1 MTTITTTLQPREIFG
16 TVVTTAAV
24 AETVPMALIQR
35 LLDRH
40 FINDWGDL
48 DDEDSQMNS
57 DAVNNIEGRVM
68 SSYSWPKKVGLKEN
82 IWIISY
88 LQSDPELQKNPDYCN
103 TCVLFPSEY

>member
-16 TVVTTAAV
+16 TVVTTPTV
-24 AETVPMALIQR
+24 AETVPPAVITR

-48 DDEDSQMNS
+48 DLDFEQSKMNS
-57 DAVNNIEGRVM
+57 EAVNNIDGRVM
-68 SSYSWPKKVGLKEN
+68 SVYSWPGLPEK

-88 LQSDPELQKNPDYCN
+88 LQSDPELQTKPDYCN

>member
-1 MTTITTTLQPREIFG
+1 MTDTITTTLQPRECFG

-24 AETVPMALIQR
+24 AETVPVALIQR

-48 DDEDSQMNS
+48 DEDDAKLNS
-57 DAVNNIEGRVM
+57 DCVNNLEGRIM
-68 SSYSWPKKVGLKEN
+68 SAYSWPGLDEK

-88 LQSDPELQKNPDYCN
+88 LQSDTETQKDPDYSN
-103 TCVLFPSEY
+103 TCVLFPSED

>member
-1 MTTITTTLQPREIFG
+1 MAHTITTTLQPREIFG
-16 TVVTTAAV
+16 TVVTTPTV
-24 AETVPMALIQR
+24 AETVPPSVITR

-48 DDEDSQMNS
+48 SDEDAEVNS
-57 DAVNNIEGRVM
+57 EAVNNIDGRVM
-68 SSYSWPKKVGLKEN
+68 SVYSWPGLPEK

-88 LQSDPELQKNPDYCN
+88 LQSDPELQTKPDYCN

>member
-1 MTTITTTLQPREIFG
+1 MTMTDTITTTVQPREIFG
-16 TVVTTAAV
+16 TVVTTRTV
-24 AETVPMALIQR
+24 HETVPAPIVQR

-48 DDEDSQMNS
+48 DDEDAQMNS
-57 DAVNNIEGRVM
+57 DAVNNIQGRIM
-68 SSYSWPKKVGLKEN
+68 SSYSWADLPEK

>member
-1 MTTITTTLQPREIFG
+1 MTTIITNLQPREIFG
-16 TVVTTAAV
+16 TVVTTPTV
-24 AETVPMALIQR
+24 AETVPPSVITR

-48 DDEDSQMNS
+48 DLDFEQSKMNS
-57 DAVNNIEGRVM
+57 EAVNNIDGRVM
-68 SSYSWPKKVGLKEN
+68 SVYSWPGLPEK

-88 LQSDPELQKNPDYCN
+88 LQSDPELQTNPDYCN